1 MNKVN
6 LLQYIIIF
14 YSFLDEDVKLE
25 TVEISKEHKDLIRKS
40 WKVII
45 AELGQSLCYV
55 GGTGTSPPPEL
66 ASSEPGKRH
75 LNERTKSIVS
85 TMGVSAAFI
94 RLFEEYPQS
103 REFFTQFKDT
113 PIEEIQSNVLLSKTL
128 QDHSVRVF
136 QLVEKV
142 IGRMEPTIQ
151 KVGNFCMYF
160 K

>member
-1 MNKVN
+1 M
-6 LLQYIIIF
+6 
-14 YSFLDEDVKLE
+14 KLE
-25 TVEISKEHKDLIRKS
+25 TVEITKEHKDLIRKS

-66 ASSEPGKRH
+66 ASSEPGKRQ

-142 IGRMEPTIQ
+142 IGRMEPTIR
-151 KVGNFCMYF
+151 KVGKFLHLFQVGVLMLNHL
-160 K
+160 

>member
-1 MNKVN
+1 MT
-6 LLQYIIIF
+6 
-14 YSFLDEDVKLE
+14 LE
-25 TVEISKEHKDLIRKS
+25 TVEISKEHKDLIRAS

-45 AELGQSLCYV
+45 SELGQSLCYV
-55 GGTGTSPPPEL
+55 GGLGSTPPEM
-66 ASSEPGKRH
+66 ARSEPGH
-75 LNERTKSIVS
+75 QSIVS
-85 TMGVSAAFI
+85 AMGVSAAFI

-113 PIEEIQSNVLLSKTL
+113 PIEEIQSNVILSKTL

-151 KVGNFCMYF
+151 KVRAFPLI
-160 K
+160 